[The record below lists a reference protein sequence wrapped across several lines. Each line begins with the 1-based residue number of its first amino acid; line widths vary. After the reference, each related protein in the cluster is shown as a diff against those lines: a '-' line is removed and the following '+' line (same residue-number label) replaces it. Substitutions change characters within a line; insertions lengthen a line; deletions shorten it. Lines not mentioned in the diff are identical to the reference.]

1 MKKSFI
7 SLGLIVAATF
17 ALTNC
22 AKEFENPSQQPESAG
37 IPFEITAS
45 TPDTKTANDVLN
57 TVWVAGDAINLFHAV
72 ADDATYVNDGEFTV
86 AKDDVD
92 AGRFTGTLGGDL
104 KAGQSYDWYAL
115 YPYSE
120 YIATPGE
127 KDSGF
132 TYIGHSGGLYQTGY
146 NNMASLKGSVCP
158 LYGIAEDVAAGQ
170 TPSVTMNHL
179 SSVIAINVTNKNV
192 EPLTV
197 TTASFTATEDIV
209 GSYFIDVTKSPV
221 VYTPKTAQ
229 NTATV
234 TVSEGTAL
242 AKDESAVLYLAIKP
256 FKAAKDAKLYL
267 SVNGYSKELV
277 LPKDVTFAA
286 GKIKTL
292 TFNYDKPSASA
303 KKWSLVQDIED
314 IFDGEYVVLAT
325 KDKSVYGYLSS
336 ATTSS
341 NPKFTAQTALN
352 PSVSVAEVG
361 VENDMVW
368 NVKQNVDGTYTFTN
382 SEEDYFYGTNAA
394 QGLRVGDIEDKFRV
408 SVHPTSS
415 DAFVMQSVAG
425 TRYVGVYNTDWRS
438 YSTPQDANYDVTID
452 EVLYDGLKS
461 QLYLFYCGEIPVK
474 AKLSSP
480 TNVSASVQN
489 LNEIVVS
496 WNTVANAGSYD
507 VTCGNVTVNTTNSSY
522 TFTGLSYNTD
532 YIVSVR
538 AKTGDRTTY
547 YSSDPVSAAKVTT
560 GTPVD
565 LMTYSWT
572 LAKDDLG
579 TTGAPSASVSKGE
592 PQRTWNMTYSWPESA
607 TKAFNWDNNYSR
619 GVQIGTGSA
628 KNKCN
633 SVTFLT
639 ADFENVTLITVGANT
654 ASSGNATLS
663 VSVGGI
669 VMKCEGNNSVSLN
682 STTTPTTYTF
692 VSDTPLDGDVVIT
705 ITNNAE
711 KALYVKSISINK

>member
-45 TPDTKTANDVLN
+45 APDTKTANDGLN

-72 ADDATYVNDGEFTV
+72 ADAATYVNDGEFTV
-86 AKDDVD
+86 AAADVD
-92 AGRFTGTLGGDL
+92 AGRFTGDLGGDL
-104 KAGQSYDWYAL
+104 EAGKSYDWYAL

-146 NNMASLKGSVCP
+146 DNMASLKGSVCP

-179 SSVIAINVTNKNV
+179 SSVIAINVTNKND

-256 FKAAKDAKLYL
+256 FKAAKDAKLYM

-292 TFNYDKPSASA
+292 NFGYDKAEDPTPEGVEIATISFTDDTQRTSYSTEQQVWENEGVTLVNNKAESSTDVNNSTNPARFYKNSEIAISAPGYITKIEFNSA
-303 KKWSLVQDIED
+303 PNSGDKTYFTDL
-314 IFDGEYVVLAT
+314 
-325 KDKSVYGYLSS
+325 KSV
-336 ATTSS
+336 
-341 NPKFTAQTALN
+341 
-352 PSVSVAEVG
+352 V
-361 VENDMVW
+361 
-368 NVKQNVDGTYTFTN
+368 GTYTEEGNKVIVELPGNSSKITYSLTSGQVRLYSVTVTYSTVGYVPPVVESISVSGYKTEFVKGETFSFGGIVTANYNDESTKDVTASSTFTGYN
-382 SEEDYFYGTNAA
+382 M
-394 QGLRVGDIEDKFRV
+394 
-408 SVHPTSS
+408 SS
-415 DAFVMQSVAG
+415 AG
-425 TRYVGVYNTDWRS
+425 TQTVTVTYEEFSTTYQITVSEPVDPYTLYSGALTEGEYIIVYNGAAMKAAVNGDRLS
-438 YSTPQDANYDVTID
+438 YEDVTISNGTIYGPD
-452 EVLYDGLKS
+452 NSVVWQIKKS
-461 QLYLFYCGEIPVK
+461 GEYWTIY
-474 AKLSSP
+474 
-480 TNVSASVQN
+480 NASVGMYAA
-489 LNEIVVS
+489 S
-496 WNTVANAGSYD
+496 
-507 VTCGNVTVNTTNSSY
+507 
-522 TFTGLSYNTD
+522 TG
-532 YIVSVR
+532 
-538 AKTGDRTTY
+538 
-547 YSSDPVSAAKVTT
+547 
-560 GTPVD
+560 
-565 LMTYSWT
+565 
-572 LAKDDLG
+572 
-579 TTGAPSASVSKGE
+579 
-592 PQRTWNMTYSWPESA
+592 
-607 TKAFNWDNNYSR
+607 
-619 GVQIGTGSA
+619 A
-628 KNKCN
+628 KNKAQLL
-633 SVTFLT
+633 SSGTDDKSLW
-639 ADFENVTLITVGANT
+639 T
-654 ASSGNATLS
+654 ASGTATYEFVNKANEAAGVNKNLRRNGNYGFACYATGT
-663 VSVGGI
+663 GG
-669 VMKCEGNNSVSLN
+669 
-682 STTTPTTYTF
+682 
-692 VSDTPLDGDVVIT
+692 
-705 ITNNAE
+705 
-711 KALYVKSISINK
+711 ALTLYKKN